1 MSERGKTVLIVGNGF
16 DLAHGLPTKY
26 TDFLEFCRRVELLWR
41 FEPCKQNKT
50 YLKKTFQ
57 EKWIE
62 KWDMENSIKDYILN
76 VFQSRK
82 YKYEGIPPQLNVKIE
97 DEVLNEFHE
106 LIQENIWYC
115 YFSEIYKKKYI
126 KGDNWIDFESEIRYI
141 IKQIDENSENLND
154 EISEIFKII
163 IERNRDD
170 KMNLFIDVYK
180 GRMINEDD
188 KQSIRL
194 FRQIIYRDLER
205 ITRALELYLGKFIDM
220 IEIDKR
226 IPEIDRI
233 RPDYVINFN
242 YTSTYERVYNNAIVF
257 HIHGNCDINRS
268 ADKNNMV
275 LGIDEY
281 WEGNDRNLHTNFTI
295 FKKFAQRIQ
304 KHTGIENYKYLS
316 EINKHYEKNREKWSG
331 NVDISTTH
339 PNGISYVHIFGH
351 SLDITDKDILAGFVG
366 AESTSV
372 TVYCYDKGTE
382 GELIVN
388 TIKLIGEELLL
399 KKVNNVP
406 PKLNYV
412 IQEKNLKE

>member
-26 TDFLEFCRRVELLWR
+26 MDFLEFCIRVEVLWR
-41 FEPCKQNKT
+41 FELFRQNKT
-50 YLKKTFQ
+50 YLKKAFQ
-57 EKWIE
+57 KKWIE
-62 KWDMENSIKDYILN
+62 KWDMENSVRDYILN
-76 VFQSRK
+76 VFQNRK
-82 YKYEGIPPQLNVKIE
+82 YKYEGLPPQLKVKIE
-97 DEVLNEFHE
+97 DEVFNELYE
-106 LIQENIWYC
+106 LIHENIWYC

-126 KGDNWIDFESEIRYI
+126 RGENWIDFEFEIRYI
-141 IKQIDENSENLND
+141 IQQIDENSENLND

-170 KMNLFIDVYK
+170 KMNLFIDVYR
-180 GRMINEDD
+180 GRTINEDD

-205 ITRALELYLGKFIDM
+205 ITRALELYLGKFINM
-220 IEIDKR
+220 IIIDKR

-233 RPDYVINFN
+233 KPDYVINFN
-242 YTSTYERVYNNAIVF
+242 YTNTYERVYKNATVF
-257 HIHGNCDINRS
+257 HIHGNCDIDRA

-304 KHTGIENYKYLS
+304 KNTGIENYKYLN
-316 EINKHYEKNREKWSG
+316 EINKHFEKNKEKWSG

-339 PNGISYVHIFGH
+339 PKGISYVHIFGH

-399 KKVNNVP
+399 KKINNVP

-412 IQEKNLKE
+412 IQEED